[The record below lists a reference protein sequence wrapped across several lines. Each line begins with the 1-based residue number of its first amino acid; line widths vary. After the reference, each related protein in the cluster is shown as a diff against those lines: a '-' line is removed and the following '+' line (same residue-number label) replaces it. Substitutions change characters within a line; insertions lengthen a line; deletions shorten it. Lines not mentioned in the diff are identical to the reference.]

1 LDGDVGLALRGDANG
16 SESDVDDI
24 EAVPVET
31 FVGANGLQ
39 GCYRNGD
46 GNVVEL
52 DEEGV
57 LARGE
62 HISVGLKLTFAFC
75 WLKPMLAALATI
87 AGMAKIA
94 ANFMMEVMKNCL

>member
-1 LDGDVGLALRGDANG
+1 MDGDVGLGLSSDANG
-16 SESDVDDI
+16 SERDVDDV

-31 FVGANGLQ
+31 FVGADGLQ
-39 GCYRNGD
+39 GCYWNGD
-46 GNVVEL
+46 SDVVEL
-52 DEEGV
+52 DEEEV

-62 HISVGLKLTFAFC
+62 HKSAGFELTFAFC

-94 ANFMMEVMKNCL
+94 ANFMMEVMKSCL